1 MLRLFGLPWLRTISH
16 TIPTCLAVFLLGGQV
31 VRAETVNEGSFWVGY
46 MSSLWLDPRW
56 ALWFDTHYN
65 LDSFWVIRGGL
76 TRAFESG
83 ASVTGGYAYLL
94 TNPHLQRQEHRP
106 WAQAVIPLRLSD
118 NWRFSQRVRTD
129 FRVQQSLESG
139 RIASG
144 WDFTFRARF
153 QSTLTYRLPPLR
165 FGQPILQIGDEVL
178 LDLGSTSE
186 SVGLDQNRASL
197 MLGIEF
203 DNLTVRVG
211 YMNRFIPGGSGL
223 VDTLEHAAVLWF
235 THSIDL
241 GMGAGKQVPE
251 SGGP

>member
-1 MLRLFGLPWLRTISH
+1 MVRLSGLPSLRLTFQTI
-16 TIPTCLAVFLLGGQV
+16 TTCMAVLLLGGQV
-31 VRAETVNEGSFWVGY
+31 VRAETVNEGSFWGGY
-46 MSSLWLDPRW
+46 MGSMWLDPQW

-76 TRAFESG
+76 TRTFESG
-83 ASVTGGYAYLL
+83 VSVTGGYAYLQ
-94 TNPHLQRQEHRP
+94 TNPHLDRQEHRP

-118 NWRFSQRVRTD
+118 NWSFSQRMRTD
-129 FRVQQSLESG
+129 FRIQQSLESG

-153 QSTLTYRLPPLR
+153 QSALTYRLPPLR
-165 FGQPILQIGDEVL
+165 FGQPILQLADEVL

-186 SVGLDQNRASL
+186 PVGLDQNRASL
-197 MLGIEF
+197 MFGIEF
-203 DNLTVRVG
+203 DSLTVRVG
-211 YMNRFIPGGSGL
+211 YMNRFIPGSSRL
-223 VDTLEHAAVLWF
+223 VDTFEHAAVLWF

-241 GMGAGKQVPE
+241 GKGAGKQVPE